1 MRVRNRCRVDPVTFI
16 SKYLHI
22 YTVGMD
28 PLTTRRA
35 EWWERRRQGMTLAE
49 IGRLFGVTRQ
59 AVYLAL
65 RLADREMLKAFKQ
78 LSETYKVAQTKIDT
92 KKGLLLGYSQALR
105 SPVIMAYSP
114 KKGISLWYKYEG
126 QCEGCERWAD
136 CVRLALGEARRLDV
150 ELSPM
155 EKRLPPAKLA
165 EIVFRKAWPEMIEWE

>member
-1 MRVRNRCRVDPVTFI
+1 MEGARENSETFI
-16 SKYLHI
+16 SKYLYI
-22 YTVGMD
+22 YIMGMD
-28 PLTTRRA
+28 PLTARRA
-35 EWWERRRQGMTLAE
+35 EWWERRRQGMSLAD

-78 LSETYKVAQTKIDT
+78 LAETYKVAQTKIDT
-92 KKGLLLGYSQALR
+92 KKGLLLGYSQALG

-136 CVRLALGEARRLDV
+136 CVKLAMGEARRLGV
-150 ELSPM
+150 ELSPE
-155 EKRLPPAKLA
+155 EKNLPPAKLA
-165 EIVFRKAWPEMIEWE
+165 ETVFRKAWPEMIEWE